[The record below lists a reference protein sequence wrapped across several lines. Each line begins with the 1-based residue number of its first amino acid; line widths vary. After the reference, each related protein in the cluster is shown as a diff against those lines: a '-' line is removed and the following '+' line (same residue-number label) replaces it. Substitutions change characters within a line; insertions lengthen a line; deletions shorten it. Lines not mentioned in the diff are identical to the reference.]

1 MPLFVVGP
9 PRSGTTIVTQTLNT
23 HPKIKIFDEVSLIDA
38 LDHGEA
44 IVGKVRAFLMQR
56 GGYEAFRTRV
66 LETGDPASALS
77 EVMASIVGPGNIWG
91 EKNPMYATQ
100 LDVLRQSFPD
110 ALLLFLLRD
119 PRHVV
124 NSYLAHRNS
133 PSRSHLDF
141 WIKDTVSE
149 ALTLLETCLEP
160 LTEARADLVV
170 LRYEHFMAD
179 PKATLDGVLSR
190 WNIHLQEETLFSP
203 HLAPDS
209 VGDHQFFRRGALLP
223 WKESNLSALRP
234 SIDPQDR
241 LDPSDPAW
249 AKVNELAAS
258 LGYA

>member
-1 MPLFVVGP
+1 MPLFVAGP

-23 HPKIKIFDEVSLIDA
+23 HPQIKIFDEVSLIDA

-44 IVGKVRAFLMQR
+44 IVGKVRAFLMER
-56 GGYEAFRTRV
+56 GGYEVFRDRV
-66 LETGDPASALS
+66 QETGEPATALD
-77 EVMASIVGPGNIWG
+77 EVMSSIVGPGNIWG
-91 EKNPMYATQ
+91 EKNPMYATR

-124 NSYLAHRNS
+124 NAYLAHRAS

-149 ALTLLETCLEP
+149 ALILLETCLEP
-160 LTEARADLVV
+160 LRRARPDLVV
-170 LRYEHFMAD
+170 LRYEDFVAA
-179 PKATLDGVLSR
+179 PKPTLDGVLSR
-190 WNIHLQEETLFSP
+190 WDIRLPEATLTSP

-209 VGDHQFFRRGALLP
+209 VGDHQFFRRGAILP

-234 SIDPQDR
+234 RIDPQDR

-249 AKVNELAAS
+249 TKVDALAAS